1 MKINPGNARGLLVP
15 QGDRPFSFVVYSSG
29 IRDFG
34 VEKEETFRGHLLMTF
49 IATVVLQML
58 QNKIKQS
65 TFSLDRILARMRTQK
80 AKVFEQTVIP
90 AEPVKE
96 HNDIYKLL
104 GIKPPKELPIKMRSN
119 V

>member
-1 MKINPGNARGLLVP
+1 MHPFGGLRLSHGHKISDAL
-15 QGDRPFSFVVYSSG
+15 
-29 IRDFG
+29 
-34 VEKEETFRGHLLMTF
+34 

-104 GIKPPKELPIKMRSN
+104 GITPPKELPLKMRST

>member
-1 MKINPGNARGLLVP
+1 MGCPWNNLPRHRNPDTPLLP
-15 QGDRPFSFVVYSSG
+15 LN
-29 IRDFG
+29 

>member
-1 MKINPGNARGLLVP
+1 
-15 QGDRPFSFVVYSSG
+15 
-29 IRDFG
+29 
-34 VEKEETFRGHLLMTF
+34 
-49 IATVVLQML
+49 
-58 QNKIKQS
+58 
-65 TFSLDRILARMRTQK
+65 MRTQK